1 MTSRQIDFSTLTGK
15 SVKVALLDSGV
26 DACHP
31 KIGVLSGSVGL
42 NLDSQGCVIAT
53 SDCDDLAGHGTA
65 CAGLVRAVAPN
76 ADLYSVRLFDSSLI
90 VDGKVLIAALKW
102 AIDMEMEVVN
112 MSLGTTEI
120 CYRDELHVLCRQA
133 VDAGIVLVAAG
144 HNEGIESY
152 PSSLPE
158 VVGVGAGRVYGRYE
172 YVYVPGAPLE
182 CLARGDKQRL
192 CWLDGREIM
201 SGGTSFAA
209 PRISGLIAL
218 IKEEFP
224 EADLDL
230 VRQILHKNA
239 VQLAE
244 KQNTVS
250 ATQVGVGTTLSAV
263 PRASATTI
271 DWIGKAVLYPY
282 NKEMH
287 GLIHFSDQLSFDVV
301 GVVDPPGKGLVGR
314 DAGEAIGAPLANC
327 RISPDLSATLA
338 NASADTLIL
347 SYVDQLGRIGKRD
360 SLRESIEVALDCGV
374 HVYSLSKVPEDP
386 YGDLYLKAKQRGLN
400 IHYPTVSINE
410 AMEIIRSP
418 SNSAPV
424 NVPILGIF
432 GTSSQQGKFT
442 AQLALGQQLK
452 KIGYRISQVGTEH
465 QAELF
470 GMDCTF
476 PMGYDSPLDMPIQ
489 LYVPFLQ
496 AQMSKIC
503 HEKHP
508 DLIIAGAQSGTIP
521 YSLDEHGFHLLPSV
535 AFMVGIKPD
544 ACLLVVNSID
554 PDEYIRD
561 TIQALKI
568 LVRAPTIMLAIGD
581 KKKHIRTAYGRGWVT
596 PQQMSAQELESNIKR
611 LEDTFHLPVVAI
623 SSIEGHERMAD
634 AVVRF
639 FHK

>member
-1 MTSRQIDFSTLTGK
+1 
-15 SVKVALLDSGV
+15 
-26 DACHP
+26 
-31 KIGVLSGSVGL
+31 
-42 NLDSQGCVIAT
+42 
-53 SDCDDLAGHGTA
+53 
-65 CAGLVRAVAPN
+65 
-76 ADLYSVRLFDSSLI
+76 
-90 VDGKVLIAALKW
+90 
-102 AIDMEMEVVN
+102 
-112 MSLGTTEI
+112 
-120 CYRDELHVLCRQA
+120 
-133 VDAGIVLVAAG
+133 
-144 HNEGIESY
+144 
-152 PSSLPE
+152 
-158 VVGVGAGRVYGRYE
+158 
-172 YVYVPGAPLE
+172 
-182 CLARGDKQRL
+182 
-192 CWLDGREIM
+192 M

-218 IKEEFP
+218 IKEECP

-230 VRQILHKNA
+230 VRQLLRKNA
-239 VQLAE
+239 VQVAE

-250 ATQVGVGTTLSAV
+250 ATQVGVGTTLSAE
-263 PRASATTI
+263 PRASATTPTTP
-271 DWIGKAVLYPY
+271 DWIGRAVLYPY

-287 GLIHFSDQLSFDVV
+287 GLIRFSDQLSFDVV
-301 GVVDPPGKGLVGR
+301 GVVDPPGKGLVGQ

-338 NASADTLIL
+338 DASADTLIL

-360 SLRESIEVALDCGV
+360 ILRESIEVALDCGV
-374 HVYSLSKVPEDP
+374 HVYSLSKVPEDS
-386 YGDLYLKAKQRGLN
+386 YGDLYLKAKQCGLN

-410 AMEIIRSP
+410 AMEIIRSS

-442 AQLALGQQLK
+442 AQLALGRQLK

-476 PMGYDSPLDMPIQ
+476 PMGYDSPLEMPLQ

-496 AQMSKIC
+496 AQMSKLC
-503 HEKHP
+503 REKHP

-554 PDEYIRD
+554 SDEYIRD

-611 LEDTFHLPVVAI
+611 LEDTFQPAGRSSI
-623 SSIEGHERMAD
+623 SSIDGHERMAD
-634 AVVRF
+634 KVVHF
-639 FHK
+639 FSK